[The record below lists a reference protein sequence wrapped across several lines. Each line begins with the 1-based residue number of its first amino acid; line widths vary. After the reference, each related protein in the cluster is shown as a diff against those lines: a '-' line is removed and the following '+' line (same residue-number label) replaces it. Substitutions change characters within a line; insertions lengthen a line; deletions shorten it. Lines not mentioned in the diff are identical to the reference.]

1 MKGIFAE
8 VGKIQDRISKLDEEI
23 YNADIA
29 AGKAGHMVDAIEA
42 KYKLYDKNGEAHLT
56 LLKSE
61 LLTDMQI
68 LEDYIRQTQAAI
80 RNVSEEVLN
89 NG

>member
-1 MKGIFAE
+1 
-8 VGKIQDRISKLDEEI
+8 
-23 YNADIA
+23 
-29 AGKAGHMVDAIEA
+29 MVDAIEA